1 MQPSIEELPQD
12 FQLEAARHLAKTD
25 LKYLCTK
32 ILGFTEWDT
41 CHDDL
46 VEFLKNSRRR
56 FKMVLMPRETYKTS
70 IVTVAGSIQHIL
82 QNPNVSIMFASAVLG
97 NSESFLEEVREYFTS
112 KSNLRHLFGDFVS
125 DVWNSERIVVKQRT
139 RADKTPT
146 ITPSGVD
153 KSLVSQHYDVIF
165 ADDLVNRKTVNTQE
179 QMEKTRRYYSDLMDL
194 LKKPNGILYVVGTR
208 WDNKD
213 LYGEI
218 QEEEKKLEE
227 SGNSRS
233 FDIHIRKIVE
243 DGKIINPKK
252 FTFEILKDLRAKKG
266 SYDFSCQYENDP
278 TSPTNRIF
286 KPPFRYWQSL
296 PSELAHMILVDPAI
310 SKKKDSCDAIVLNTA
325 LSRTGQTYLI
335 ECGIFAEEKKHP
347 KNLIDCIIDFHLRFG
362 TRTVGI
368 EAVGYQEVLCLL
380 LQDELEKRKLFMD
393 IVPIHND
400 DDKARR
406 IICLQPDW
414 EAGNILLKPG
424 MTEAEEQFDNFRK
437 PIVAKCDI
445 LDALSFRL
453 KIPPEFINF
462 TTGHGSKNKQWVHPA
477 VAANTMSHKA
487 KNPYQGRALP
497 EAEWRKLQGAGR

>member
-1 MQPSIEELPQD
+1 MQSIETMPQE
-12 FQLEAARHLAKTD
+12 FQLEAARQLAKTD

-32 ILGFTEWDT
+32 ILGFTEWDI

-46 VEFLKNSRRR
+46 VNFLAQSRSR
-56 FKMVLMPRETYKTS
+56 FKMILMPRETYKTS
-70 IVTVAGSIQHIL
+70 IVTIAKSIQHVL
-82 QNPNVSIMFASAVLG
+82 QDPNVSIMFASAVLG
-97 NSESFLEEVREYFTS
+97 NSESFLEQVRDYFTS

-125 DVWNSERIVVKQRT
+125 EVWNSERIVVKQRT

-153 KSLVSQHYDVIF
+153 KSVVSQHYDVIF
-165 ADDLVNRKTVNTQE
+165 ADDLVTRKTVNTLE

-213 LYGEI
+213 LYGGI
-218 QEEEKKLEE
+218 IEEEDKLAE
-227 SGNSRS
+227 SGNPRT
-233 FDIHIRKIVE
+233 FDIHVRKVVE

-286 KPPFRYWQSL
+286 KPPFRHWQTL
-296 PSELAHMILVDPAI
+296 PDKMAHVITVDPAI
-310 SKKKDSCDAIVLNTA
+310 SKKKDSCDAIVLDSA
-325 LSRTGQTYLI
+325 MSESGQLYLVD
-335 ECGIFAEEKKHP
+335 CGIFTEEKKHP
-347 KNLIDCIIDFHLRFG
+347 KNLIDCIIEFHLKYG

-406 IICLQPDW
+406 IICLQPLW
-414 EAGNILLKPG
+414 EGGNILLKPG
-424 MTEAEEQFDNFRK
+424 MTEAEDQFDLFRK

-445 LDALSFRL
+445 LDALASRL
-453 KIPPEFINF
+453 KVPPEFITF
-462 TTGHGSKNKQWVHPA
+462 TSGRSSKNKEWHHPA
-477 VAANTMSHKA
+477 VEAAMQRNKV

-497 EAEWRKLQGAGR
+497 ESEWRKLQGAGR